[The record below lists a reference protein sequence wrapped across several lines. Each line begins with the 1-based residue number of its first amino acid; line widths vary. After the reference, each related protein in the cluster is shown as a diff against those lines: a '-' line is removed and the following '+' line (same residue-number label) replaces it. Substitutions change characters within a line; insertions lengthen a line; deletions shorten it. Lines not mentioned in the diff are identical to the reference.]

1 MNAKMKRVVLGVMMC
16 GVASVASAAEVK
28 AAVAANFTATMKE
41 LAAKFEAKTGDKVTL
56 SFGSSG
62 KLYTQIVNG
71 APYDVFLSADTAR
84 PEQLEQEGGA
94 VKGSRFTYA
103 MGRLAL
109 WSAQPE
115 LVDAEGTV
123 LNSEKFERLAI
134 ANPKTAPYGAA
145 AVEVLQGL
153 GLYEKIE
160 PRIVQGDNIAQTY
173 QFVATGNAQL
183 GFVALAQVKAK
194 PSGSW
199 WQIPQDYYTPIRQDA
214 VLLKSA
220 ADNKAARA
228 LLDYLRSPEAKQII
242 EQSGYGVE

>member
-1 MNAKMKRVVLGVMMC
+1 MKAKWQMTVVALVLALATGS
-16 GVASVASAAEVK
+16 AAAAEVK

-41 LAAKFEAKTGDKVTL
+41 LAAKFEAKTGNKVTL

-71 APYDVFLSADTAR
+71 APYDIFLSADAAR
-84 PEQLEQEGGA
+84 PEKLEDEGGA
-94 VKGSRFTYA
+94 VQGSRFTYA

-109 WSAQPE
+109 WSAQPDF
-115 LVDAEGTV
+115 VDSEGTV
-123 LNSEKFERLAI
+123 LNSEKFERIAI

-153 GLYEKIE
+153 GLYEKLS

-173 QFVATGNAQL
+173 QFVSTGNAQL
-183 GFVALAQVKAK
+183 GFVALSQVMAK
-194 PSGSW
+194 QSGSW

-220 ADNKAARA
+220 ADNKAAKA
-228 LLDYLRSPEAKQII
+228 LLDFLRSPEAKQII